1 VQALRALPLFLR
13 LFLPLTLPVL
23 LAGVAAA
30 QDPAA
35 VQAPEVQVRGRAETE
50 AVRGAQPTSSLTGD
64 TLRRSLSNTLGE
76 TVSEM
81 AGTHNSSFGPGVG
94 VPVIRGMSGP
104 RIKIAVDGIGT
115 HDASSMSPDHAITV
129 EPMLAEEIRVLRGP
143 ETIRYGSGAIGGA
156 VEVSDGRIARRR
168 LDGPFAGSAEG
179 RYGTNGRE
187 KSGAVKLK
195 GGTGPLVF
203 EVDGFFRERGNL
215 GIPGKAVDEAAV
227 AQQFGL
233 TGIANSTHSVPNTD
247 LRTHGGGAGL
257 TYVGDRLLL
266 GISTG
271 SIENNYGI
279 PPGGHA
285 HNNTPLLDPT
295 IIEGGNVRI
304 DMQQTRHDYKL
315 EWKPGRP
322 WLNAVRA
329 RGGAVDYRH
338 DEVDG
343 TRIATSFLNRVN
355 EYRLEADHRI
365 GTRLSGTLGGHL
377 IDRDFSALGIEVFVP
392 RTAARTHAFHLSE
405 KLDLGP
411 LTFEA
416 AWRDERQ
423 FMDPESIR
431 RGNTVAVFPEMTYR
445 ARSAAA
451 SATLRLGPGTRLT
464 GMWSRPERAP
474 DIQELYSLGPHLAT
488 RSYNIGNRRLDVE
501 SMRRTD
507 LGITHEWARGGVK
520 LNAFRYEADGFIYL
534 RNVGTFYDLDRLRI
548 LRTCVRLERCLPVL
562 QYDQQDAVFNG
573 YEGEFLL
580 RFPDTRFGAFETTFF
595 TDAVRARFVSAGQG
609 DVPRIPPRRTGVEV
623 TWFRDD
629 DWTVRLRWTRAAAQ
643 ANPGINETSTEGY
656 DLVNFSLDKRFER
669 SGAFS
674 YTVFVHARNLLN
686 EEIRNSASFL
696 RSFSPEAGRRLE
708 MGVRA
713 DF

>member
-1 VQALRALPLFLR
+1 M
-13 LFLPLTLPVL
+13 
-23 LAGVAAA
+23 
-30 QDPAA
+30 
-35 VQAPEVQVRGRAETE
+35 QAPEVQVRGRAETE
-50 AVRGAQPTSSLTGD
+50 AVLGAQPASSLTGD
-64 TLRRSLSNTLGE
+64 TLRRSVSNTLGE

-104 RIKIAVDGIGT
+104 RVKIAVDGIGT

-168 LDGPFAGSAEG
+168 LDRPFAGSAEG

-215 GIPGKAVDEAAV
+215 GIPGKAIDEAAV
-227 AQQFGL
+227 AEQFGL
-233 TGIANSTHSVPNTD
+233 TNIPNTTHSVANTN
-247 LRTHGGGAGL
+247 LRTHGGGGGL

-279 PPGGHA
+279 PPGGHVHTA
-285 HNNTPLLDPT
+285 ATLLDPT
-295 IIEGGNVRI
+295 IIQGGNVRI
-304 DMQQTRHDYKL
+304 DMQQTRHDYKA

-322 WLNAVRA
+322 WLDAVRA
-329 RGGAVDYRH
+329 RGGSVDYRH

-343 TRIATSFLNRVN
+343 PRIATTFDNRVN

-377 IDRDFSALGIEVFVP
+377 IDREFSAQGIEVFVP

-411 LTFEA
+411 VTFEA

-423 FMDPESIR
+423 FMDPETIR
-431 RGNTVAVFPEMTYR
+431 RGTRVTVFPETTYR

-474 DIQELYSLGPHLAT
+474 DIQELYSNGPHLAT
-488 RSYNIGNRRLDVE
+488 RSFNIGNRRLEVE

-507 LGITHEWARGGVK
+507 LGITHEWSRGAVK

-534 RNVGTFYDLDRLRI
+534 RTVGTFYDLDSRTTRLR
-548 LRTCVRLERCLPVL
+548 CVRLERCLPVL
-562 QYDQQDAVFNG
+562 QHDQNDAVFNG

-580 RFPDTRFGAFETTFF
+580 RFPDTRWGAFETTFF
-595 TDAVRARFVSAGQG
+595 ADAVRARFLSATLG

-643 ANPGINETSTEGY
+643 SNPGLNETSTEGY
-656 DLVNFSLDKRFER
+656 DLVNFSMDKRFER

>member
-1 VQALRALPLFLR
+1 VQVLRAIALLLVGATAVP
-13 LFLPLTLPVL
+13 PPVL
-23 LAGVAAA
+23 A
-30 QDPAA
+30 QDSSA
-35 VQAPEVQVRGRAETE
+35 VRAPEVQVRGRVEAP
-50 AVRGAQPTSSLTGD
+50 AVRGAEPAGSLTGD
-64 TLRRSLSNTLGE
+64 ALRRSQSNTLGE

-104 RIKIAVDGIGT
+104 RVRIAVDGIGT
-115 HDASSMSPDHAITV
+115 HDASAMSPDHAITV

-195 GGTGPLVF
+195 AGSGPLVL
-203 EVDGFFRERGNL
+203 EADAFFRERGNL
-215 GIPGKAVDEAAV
+215 GIPGRAVDEAAV
-227 AQQFGL
+227 ATQFGL
-233 TGIANSTHSVPNTD
+233 TDIRNTTGFVPNTN
-247 LRTHGGGAGL
+247 LRTHGGGGGL

-279 PPGGHA
+279 PPGGHS

-295 IIEGGNVRI
+295 LVDGGNVRI
-304 DMQQTRHDYKL
+304 DMQQSRHDYKA
-315 EWKPGRP
+315 EWKHGRP
-322 WLNAVRA
+322 WLEALRF
-329 RGGAVDYRH
+329 RGGSVNYRH

-343 TRIATSFLNRVN
+343 QRISSTFRNRVD
-355 EYRLEADHRI
+355 EYRLEADHRF
-365 GTRLSGTLGGHL
+365 GGRLSGTWGAHL
-377 IDRDFSALGIEVFVP
+377 VDRDFSALGTEAFVP
-392 RTAARTHAFHLSE
+392 RTPVRSHAFHLSE
-405 KLDLGP
+405 TLDLGP
-411 LTFEA
+411 VTFEA

-423 FMDPESIR
+423 HTRPDPLR
-431 RGNTVAVFPEMTYR
+431 RGTSIAVFPDTTFR

-451 SATLRLGPGTRLT
+451 SVTLRLGRGTRLT

-474 DIQELYSLGPHLAT
+474 DVQEMFSLGPHLAT

-501 SMRRTD
+501 SMRRAD
-507 LGITHEWARGGVK
+507 LGLVHEWAGGAVK

-534 RNVGTFYDLDRLRI
+534 RSIGTFYDLDRQRI
-548 LRTCVRLERCLPVL
+548 QRTCVRLERCLPVL

-573 YEGEFLL
+573 YEAEYLL
-580 RFPDTRFGAFETTFF
+580 RFPDTRWGAFETTFF
-595 TDAVRARFVSAGQG
+595 TDAVRARFQGPGAG
-609 DVPRIPPRRTGVEV
+609 DVPRIPPRRTGIEV

-629 DWTVRLRWTRAAAQ
+629 DWTLRLRWTRASAQ
-643 ANPGINETSTEGY
+643 GNPGVNETPTAGY
-656 DLVNFSLDKRFER
+656 DLVNLSLDKRFEA
-669 SGAFS
+669 GGTMA
-674 YTVFVHARNLLN
+674 YTVFVHARNLLD

-708 MGVRA
+708 VGMRA

>member
-1 VQALRALPLFLR
+1 VQALRALPLL
-13 LFLPLTLPVL
+13 LPFL

-50 AVRGAQPTSSLTGD
+50 AVRGAQPAATLTGD

-104 RIKIAVDGIGT
+104 RVRIAVDGIGT

-195 GGTGPLVF
+195 GGTGPMVL

-227 AQQFGL
+227 AKQFGL

-304 DMQQTRHDYKL
+304 DMHQTRHDYKL

-322 WLNAVRA
+322 WLDAVRA
-329 RGGAVDYRH
+329 RGGSVDYRH

-343 TRIATSFLNRVN
+343 PRIATSFLNRVN

-377 IDRDFSALGIEVFVP
+377 VDRNFSALGIEVFVP

-411 LTFEA
+411 MTFEA

-423 FMDPESIR
+423 FMDPETIQ
-431 RGNTVAVFPEMTYR
+431 RGTTVAVFPEMTYR

-451 SATLRLGPGTRLT
+451 SATLRLGPDTRLT

-507 LGITHEWARGGVK
+507 LGITHEWSRGALK

-573 YEGEFLL
+573 YEGEFLM
-580 RFPDTRFGAFETTFF
+580 RFPDTRWGAFETTFF

-643 ANPGINETSTEGY
+643 ANPGVNETSTEGY